1 MLDGGGIFIEPDG
14 DDGLLMAMQELSN
27 NHEMRAEMATVAL
40 RRAQDLSWERAA
52 QCALE
57 ALEEVVA

>member
-1 MLDGGGIFIEPDG
+1 MPSGHGGAA
-14 DDGLLMAMQELSN
+14 LAALMAMQELSN